1 MRSTTSSALLLST
14 DCILPTTAC
23 YLPATYYLLL
33 LLTTDC
39 VLLTTGFPSNMG
51 ENGVKMTLAVFGE
64 VRQIRPRLLRPRR
77 LRPRRLRP
85 RRLRPRLLRPRPRR
99 RRHRR
104 RHQRPRPLS
113 HLRRPYHHRPHRPQ
127 VVDFTAEESD
137 DGMSMG
143 GRVTQLDGICSSA
156 PARCSPRRNPPLQK
170 PTRLLRAT
178 RLGP

>member
-64 VRQIRPRLLRPRR
+64 ARQIRPRLLRPRR
-77 LRPRRLRP
+77 
-85 RRLRPRLLRPRPRR
+85 LRPRPRR

>member
-64 VRQIRPRLLRPRR
+64 V
-77 LRPRRLRP
+77 
-85 RRLRPRLLRPRPRR
+85 
-99 RRHRR
+99 
-104 RHQRPRPLS
+104 
-113 HLRRPYHHRPHRPQ
+113 
-127 VVDFTAEESD
+127 VDFTAEESD

-143 GRVTQLDGICSSA
+143 GRVTYEDVAAAKAAIDKYDGVDMGLGTTLE
-156 PARCSPRRNPPLQK
+156 LQA
-170 PTRLLRAT
+170 L
-178 RLGP
+178 

>member
-64 VRQIRPRLLRPRR
+64 VR
-77 LRPRRLRP
+77 
-85 RRLRPRLLRPRPRR
+85 RLRPRLLRPRPRR
-99 RRHRR
+99 HRHRR
-104 RHQRPRPLS
+104 CHQRHRPLS
-113 HLRRPYHHRPHRPQ
+113 HLRRSYHHRPHRTQ